1 MRLFKEEEKV
11 QRAKFY
17 PRIIPLAKRSLG
29 KFHGRSAFKHGMVQ
43 QYNPFW
49 VTRLR
54 GAQGNVFKGRR
65 KTLSKLLHGRS
76 TSNSMKEKQK
86 LVQETIQGM

>member
-43 QYNPFW
+43 QYNPFC

-65 KTLSKLLHGRS
+65 IRYLVILFTPS
-76 TSNSMKEKQK
+76 EKGK
-86 LVQETIQGM
+86 KS